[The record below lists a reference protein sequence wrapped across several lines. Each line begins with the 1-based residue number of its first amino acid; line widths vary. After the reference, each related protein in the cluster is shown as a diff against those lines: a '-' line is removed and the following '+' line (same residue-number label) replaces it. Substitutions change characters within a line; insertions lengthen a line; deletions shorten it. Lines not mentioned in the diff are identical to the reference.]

1 MRLTIE
7 TADDRDYVD
16 GRWATIRA
24 ALPMDLTVVDGEM
37 EAKFRR
43 RRQPATD
50 PTPAQPELPRLAGDP
65 PGT

>member
-1 MRLTIE
+1 MRLIIE

-37 EAKFRR
+37 EARFRR
-43 RRQPATD
+43 RRPPATD
-50 PTPAQPELPRLAGDP
+50 PTPAQQELPRLADGP